1 MRKLV
6 VLVIIV
12 ICTISCKK
20 NDIGGN
26 ALIEGRVVHHNK
38 SITNCTV
45 FLKFN
50 ASELPG
56 EDTTLYDA
64 KVRVDKDGYFKFDPY
79 KGKYYVY
86 ARGIDPG
93 IAPPYVV
100 VGGQSV
106 KLRAK
111 ETASI
116 TLYVT
121 EGD

>member
-1 MRKLV
+1 MRNLIT
-6 VLVIIV
+6 IIILSIYV
-12 ICTISCKK
+12 ISCKK
-20 NDIGGN
+20 NDLGGN
-26 ALIEGRVVHHNK
+26 SMIEGRVVHHNK
-38 SITNCTV
+38 PITNCSV

-64 KVRVDKDGYFKFDPY
+64 KVRVDKDGYFKFSPY

-93 IAPPYVV
+93 IAPPNVV
-100 VGGQSV
+100 VGGQSL
-106 KLRAK
+106 KLRSK
-111 ETASI
+111 ETVSV